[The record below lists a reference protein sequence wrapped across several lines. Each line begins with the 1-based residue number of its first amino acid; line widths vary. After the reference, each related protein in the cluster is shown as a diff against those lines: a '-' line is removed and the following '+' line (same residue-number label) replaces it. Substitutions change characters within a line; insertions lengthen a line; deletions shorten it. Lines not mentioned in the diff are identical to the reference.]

1 MWLRRKTQVGVCIPG
16 LTGKENKDKNSF
28 ISVMLQQV
36 FFCFVLFFF
45 SFCRRKT
52 KLGIAS
58 RAAATSLPKILGYAQ

>member
-36 FFCFVLFFF
+36 FFVFFF
-45 SFCRRKT
+45 FFQF
-52 KLGIAS
+52 L
-58 RAAATSLPKILGYAQ
+58 